1 MPFFTKGSAFRGG
14 IRNKHPHFTEWA
26 RKFKSVRWIHTEF
39 FAEQAIMTIATGP
52 TSPITT
58 ANRFYFHQSEARVTM
73 ELDNVAHG
81 LKHFAQQLR
90 KTTSAQARFA
100 LVVQLKT
107 WTLNKPTLQ
116 TLMTQY
122 LDEVERTQQVVHLDP
137 ESHNE
142 SIESLCE
149 QLVFLSA
156 VFEQESELIDQMAFA
171 DPQLML
177 CD

>member
-1 MPFFTKGSAFRGG
+1 
-14 IRNKHPHFTEWA
+14 
-26 RKFKSVRWIHTEF
+26 
-39 FAEQAIMTIATGP
+39 MTIALVQHHQHDCEP
-52 TSPITT
+52 L
-58 ANRFYFHQSEARVTM
+58 YFRQSEARVTM

>member
-1 MPFFTKGSAFRGG
+1 
-14 IRNKHPHFTEWA
+14 
-26 RKFKSVRWIHTEF
+26 
-39 FAEQAIMTIATGP
+39 MTIALVQHHQHDCEP
-52 TSPITT
+52 L
-58 ANRFYFHQSEARVTM
+58 YFRQSEARVTM

-90 KTTSAQARFA
+90 KTGSAQARFA

-116 TLMTQY
+116 TLMAQY

-137 ESHNE
+137 ESHND

-171 DPQLML
+171 DPQLVL

>member
-1 MPFFTKGSAFRGG
+1 MNIALVQQHHTDTHEPLYFRQ
-14 IRNKHPHFTEWA
+14 
-26 RKFKSVRWIHTEF
+26 
-39 FAEQAIMTIATGP
+39 AE
-52 TSPITT
+52 S
-58 ANRFYFHQSEARVTM
+58 RVTM

-81 LKHFAQQLR
+81 LKHFGQQLR

-107 WTLNKPTLQ
+107 WALNKPTLQ
-116 TLMTQY
+116 TLMAQY

-137 ESHNE
+137 ESHDE

-171 DPQLML
+171 DPQLVL